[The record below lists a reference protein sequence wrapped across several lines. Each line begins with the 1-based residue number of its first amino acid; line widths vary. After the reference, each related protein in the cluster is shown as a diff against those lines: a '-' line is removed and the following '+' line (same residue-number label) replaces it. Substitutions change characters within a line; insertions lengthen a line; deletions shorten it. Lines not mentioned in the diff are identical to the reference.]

1 MKEKP
6 KFAIAL
12 AIIAGIVVLSGL
24 ILLGIYIFSPRSNA
38 KYVAHMGYSELHVGN
53 TADAFRA
60 AAESTFFGIETD
72 IRETSDGVLVCHH
85 DAEAI
90 LADGS
95 KKKIATS
102 TYAELTSGKLKNK
115 NTGESFDL
123 CSFEEYLGICKE
135 GGKIAVIELK
145 EQCDDAKLSR
155 ILSAIDLHYDRK
167 KASFISFEYA
177 NLIALSKIDATLNL
191 QYLSETK
198 NDPHFT
204 SCLEKKISIDVKQNI
219 LTKKLVKE
227 FHAAGLTVNAWTIN
241 KKYDLS
247 IARIKGVDYV
257 TTDCFHE
264 KDGKIHA

>member
-1 MKEKP
+1 MKKSLCLLLSLLLLAFS
-6 KFAIAL
+6 FAGCSEGGETNTDTANPD
-12 AIIAGIVVLSGL
+12 A
-24 ILLGIYIFSPRSNA
+24 SNA
-38 KYVAHMGYSELHVGN
+38 
-53 TADAFRA
+53 ADA
-60 AAESTFFGIETD
+60 SPGET
-72 IRETSDGVLVCHH
+72 
-85 DAEAI
+85 EAP
-90 LADGS
+90 
-95 KKKIATS
+95 
-102 TYAELTSGKLKNK
+102 EE
-115 NTGESFDL
+115 TGESFDL